1 MVLKKNNPIVI
12 FETNYGNFEIELF
25 KDKTPKTVENFI
37 NLVNKNFYDGIRFH
51 RIIQNFMIQGGCPFS
66 KDLNKKSEWGTGD
79 AGYFIEDEFVYGLSN
94 LRGTIAMAN
103 FGPNTNSSQ
112 FFINVVDNTYL
123 DFNKKPK
130 NAKHTVFGRVIKGM
144 EIVDKI
150 SKIKTDKND
159 IPLNDVIIKKIYLKK
174 V

>member
-1 MVLKKNNPIVI
+1 
-12 FETNYGNFEIELF
+12 
-25 KDKTPKTVENFI
+25 
-37 NLVNKNFYDGIRFH
+37 
-51 RIIQNFMIQGGCPFS
+51 
-66 KDLNKKSEWGTGD
+66 
-79 AGYFIEDEFVYGLSN
+79 
-94 LRGTIAMAN
+94 
-103 FGPNTNSSQ
+103 
-112 FFINVVDNTYL
+112 VVDNTYL